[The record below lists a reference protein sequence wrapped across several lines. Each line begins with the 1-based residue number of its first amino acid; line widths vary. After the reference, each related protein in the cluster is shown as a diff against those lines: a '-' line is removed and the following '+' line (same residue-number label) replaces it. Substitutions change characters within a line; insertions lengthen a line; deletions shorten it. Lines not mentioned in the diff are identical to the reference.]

1 MQSVGGLDMQAACPT
16 RGLKQ
21 VIASHPIAAF
31 LVILYLVSWMLF
43 LPAILGK
50 SGVGILSVDIPA
62 QVGILLVTIFGL
74 TGVAFLVTRIAD
86 GKAGTR
92 ELRSHYF
99 RFRTGPQWYL
109 LAVAGVPVLL
119 LVAGLL
125 TRGGSALTPIMR
137 NPLQIVTVYLL
148 NLIVIAIL
156 ISLMEEGAWMAFV
169 TARLQ
174 RRWGPPRGSPAVAP
188 PFGFVH
194 FPLFFLAHGLTD
206 GAPPPGVHLLEDPF
220 YLLIL
225 FSVPMRIVITW
236 VFNSSGG
243 SVPVVALFH
252 ASVDT
257 TASAAVLT
265 AFYPGIDGRLLYVGL
280 ALVALALVI
289 VTRGHLGY
297 SPMSEHG
304 QEVPAAR
311 AARVAG

>member
-1 MQSVGGLDMQAACPT
+1 MQAARPT

-21 VIASHPIAAF
+21 AIASHPIAAF
-31 LVILYLVSWMLF
+31 LLILYPVSWILF
-43 LPAILGK
+43 LPSVLGK
-50 SGVGILSVDIPA
+50 GGLGIVSVDIPA

-92 ELRSHYF
+92 ALRSNYF
-99 RFRTGPQWYL
+99 RLRAGLQWYL
-109 LAVAGVPVLL
+109 LALAGAPILL
-119 LVAGLL
+119 LLAGLL
-125 TRGGSALTPIMR
+125 TRGGSALTPITR
-137 NPLQIVTVYLL
+137 HPLQIVTVYFL

-156 ISLMEEGAWMAFV
+156 ISVQEEGAWMAFV

-174 RRWGPPRGSPAVAP
+174 RRWGPAWASIAVAP
-188 PFGFVH
+188 LFGFIH
-194 FPLFFLAHGLTD
+194 FPLFFLANGLTD
-206 GAPPPGVHLLEDPF
+206 GAPPRGVHVLEYAF

-225 FSVPMRIVITW
+225 FSVAMRIVITW

-243 SVPVVALFH
+243 GVPVVALFH

-280 ALVALALVI
+280 AVVALALVI
-289 VTRGHLGY
+289 VTRGRLGY
-297 SPMSEHG
+297 RPISEEG
-304 QEVPAAR
+304 QDVPVPR
-311 AARVAG
+311 MARVSS

>member
-1 MQSVGGLDMQAACPT
+1 MQATRPT
-16 RGLKQ
+16 RGLKHA
-21 VIASHPIAAF
+21 IASHPIAVF
-31 LVILYLVSWMLF
+31 LLILCPVSWILF
-43 LPAILGK
+43 LPSVLGK
-50 SGVGILSVDIPA
+50 TGLGILSVDIPA

-92 ELRSHYF
+92 ALRSHYF
-99 RFRTGPQWYL
+99 RFRAGPQWYL
-109 LAVAGVPVLL
+109 LALAGAPILL
-119 LVAGLL
+119 LMASVL
-125 TRGGSALTPIMR
+125 TRGGDALNPIMQH
-137 NPLQIVTVYLL
+137 PSQIVTGYLL

-156 ISLMEEGAWMAFV
+156 ISVQEEGPWMAFV

-174 RRWGPPRGSPAVAP
+174 RRWGPVWASIAVAP
-188 PFGFVH
+188 LFGFVH
-194 FPLFFLAHGLTD
+194 FPLFFLANGLTD
-206 GAPPPGVHLLEDPF
+206 GTAPRGFHILEYAF

-236 VFNSSGG
+236 IFNSSGG

-265 AFYPGIDGRLLYVGL
+265 AFYPGIDGRLLYIGL
-280 ALVALALVI
+280 AVVALALVI
-289 VTRGHLGY
+289 VSRGHLGY

>member
-1 MQSVGGLDMQAACPT
+1 MQAARPT

-50 SGVGILSVDIPA
+50 SGLGILSVDIPA

-109 LAVAGVPVLL
+109 LAVAGAPVML

-148 NLIVIAIL
+148 NLIVRDPDLPHGGGCLDGFRNRPAAAAVG
-156 ISLMEEGAWMAFV
+156 SLLGE
-169 TARLQ
+169 
-174 RRWGPPRGSPAVAP
+174 PRGGPA
-188 PFGFVH
+188 
-194 FPLFFLAHGLTD
+194 LWL
-206 GAPPPGVHLLEDPF
+206 
-220 YLLIL
+220 
-225 FSVPMRIVITW
+225 R
-236 VFNSSGG
+236 
-243 SVPVVALFH
+243 AL
-252 ASVDT
+252 S
-257 TASAAVLT
+257 AVLPRQRT
-265 AFYPGIDGRLLYVGL
+265 D
-280 ALVALALVI
+280 
-289 VTRGHLGY
+289 
-297 SPMSEHG
+297 
-304 QEVPAAR
+304 
-311 AARVAG
+311 